1 MAQKQ
6 QSTNH
11 FLNSL
16 KILANKLEKK
26 EYSKVTSIMFRL
38 YMGDK
43 CGYKDTFDP
52 QVMADIQAVWQFGR
66 EKKLKSKAKLYKLKV
81 IKGGKDADKSL

>member
-1 MAQKQ
+1 MARKQ

-66 EKKLKSKAKLYKLKV
+66 EKKLKSKAKLYKLRV

>member
-6 QSTNH
+6 QSTND

-66 EKKLKSKAKLYKLKV
+66 EKKLKTKAKLYKLKV
-81 IKGGKDADKSL
+81 LKGGKDNPKSL

>member
-26 EYSKVTSIMFRL
+26 EYSKVTSVMFRL

-66 EKKLKSKAKLYKLKV
+66 EKKLKTKAKLYKLKV
-81 IKGGKDADKSL
+81 LKGGKDNPKSL

>member
-1 MAQKQ
+1 MARKQ
-6 QSTNH
+6 QSTNQ

-66 EKKLKSKAKLYKLKV
+66 EKKLKSKAKLYKLRV

>member
-1 MAQKQ
+1 MAKNQ

>member
-26 EYSKVTSIMFRL
+26 EYSKVTSVMFRL

-43 CGYKDTFDP
+43 CGYKDIFDP

>member
-26 EYSKVTSIMFRL
+26 EYSKVTSVMFRL

>member
-1 MAQKQ
+1 MARTK
-6 QSTNH
+6 QSTNQ

-26 EYSKVTSIMFRL
+26 EYSKVTSVMFRL

-43 CGYKDTFDP
+43 CGYKESYDP
-52 QVMADIQAVWQFGR
+52 QVMADIQAMWQFGK
-66 EKKLKSKAKLYKLKV
+66 EKKQKSKAKLYKLKV
-81 IKGGKDADKSL
+81 IQGGKDG